1 MKPAILIICT
11 MVLSTSCVTKARY
24 NEVVAN
30 IQTREKQQKKLEKKL
45 EELKKTNEVLS
56 DSADRMR

>member
-1 MKPAILIICT
+1 MKPGIVIICT
-11 MVLSTSCVTKARY
+11 MLLFTSCVTKARY